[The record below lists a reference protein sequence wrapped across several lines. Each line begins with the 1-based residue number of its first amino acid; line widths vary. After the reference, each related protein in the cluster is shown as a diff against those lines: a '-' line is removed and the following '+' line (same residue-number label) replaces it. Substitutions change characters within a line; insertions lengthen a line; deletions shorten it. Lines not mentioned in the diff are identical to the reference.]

1 MKLLSAVATIQNSI
15 FKKVSLRARILTVS
29 ALVSCLVCLLSA
41 YFAVKGYQLEKQ
53 VHLFE
58 THALR
63 TAAASE
69 RVRSFFLSL
78 PVFATDTAEVEGSFW
93 SSDVFLRRPQRG
105 EVFAASQGEKQSP
118 LIVWES
124 KEGVFL
130 KKNLDVKKFEKTLDD
145 MTDKP
150 FCIVDSAGI
159 ELISSRISKK
169 RVQSLLALA
178 RQSGLADFQSTFT
191 ENGEKYIF
199 SFNEIQNTN
208 LSLLTLHRMGDF
220 LLPLRRALII
230 WASIC
235 VLVLTIG
242 MFVQYFLLSLVA
254 EPLREL
260 VQFFKSITLGKSPA
274 PVASALKELAPV
286 FEGAAVMQ
294 EAIGSREKRLIYFAK
309 GLERILQQSR
319 DQSEI
324 GDEKKIVLE
333 FFLTFCSLLKNATL
347 FRPLFYDVREGKEF
361 VLKDLTGQMQSEAQ
375 EGIWQESSASALKKL
390 FSSLEEHLGFDGLKQ
405 TEFKFIMV
413 DDDFARQEADLFKS
427 AIVGAESLKR
437 AEKFK
442 NGIFC
447 VKIFALQEEWGSFLV
462 PFCMQVPFQEYM
474 EFGELLKLA
483 IDSLQSTLV
492 KQRMTELKISDELVK
507 KEIGFAQ
514 KIHEQCLDVN
524 QVMPKQVEIS
534 TIFRPANKV
543 GGDWM
548 GVYFHKELNLVH
560 FYIGDVSG
568 HGLDSA
574 FLVSLI
580 SGAIKMSEREFERDG
595 LSLSSGISGL
605 ASIYL
610 SRMCSH
616 LNALLKAASSTRFMT
631 MAMGILDA
639 NTGDLYFA
647 NAGHVPPLKF
657 TSNGDF
663 SGSLVGTPSDPLG
676 AWSDNAPEVQI
687 QKERLKSGETL
698 LLFTDGLPE
707 NMVSAQGQL
716 RSKRGLKMIGSML
729 KSNPNQF
736 SDFAAE
742 ILNWGKTTAK
752 DWEMK
757 DDVAIL
763 ALKYTGEPGTLK
775 SDSLDS

>member
-1 MKLLSAVATIQNSI
+1 MKLLLAIGAIQSTI
-15 FKKVSLRARILTVS
+15 FKNVSLRARILTVS

-53 VHLFE
+53 AHLFE

-69 RVRSFFLSL
+69 RVRAFLISL
-78 PVFATDTAEVEGSFW
+78 PGFSADAAEVEGSFW

-105 EVFAASQGEKQSP
+105 EVFAASQGKKQSP

-130 KKNLDVKKFEKTLDD
+130 KKNLDVRIFEKTMKD
-145 MTDKP
+145 MTDTP
-150 FCIVDSAGI
+150 FCIVDSDGI
-159 ELISSRISKK
+159 ELISSSISKK
-169 RVQSLLALA
+169 RVQILLAMA
-178 RQSGLADFQSTFT
+178 RQSGLADFQSTFA

-208 LSLLTLHRMGDF
+208 LSLLTLHRLGDF

-230 WASIC
+230 WAAIC

-242 MFVQYFLLSLVA
+242 MVAQYFLLSLVVQ
-254 EPLREL
+254 PLREL

-294 EAIGSREKRLIYFAK
+294 GAIASREKRLMYFAK

-319 DQSEI
+319 EQSEI

-333 FFLTFCSLLKNATL
+333 FFLTFSSLLKNATL
-347 FRPLFYDVREGKEF
+347 FRPLFYDVLEGKEF
-361 VLKDLTGQMQSEAQ
+361 VLKDLTAQMQSQAQ
-375 EGIWQESSASALKKL
+375 EDIWQESSVSALKKL

-405 TEFKFIMV
+405 TEFKFLMV

-437 AEKFK
+437 VEKFK

-447 VKIFALQEEWGSFLV
+447 VKIFALEEEWGSFLV

-514 KIHEQCLDVN
+514 KIHERCLDVN

-543 GGDWM
+543 GGDWL

-580 SGAIKMSEREFERDG
+580 SGAIKMSEREFEREG
-595 LSLSSGISGL
+595 LRLQGGISGL

-631 MAMGILDA
+631 MALGILDA

-657 TSNGDF
+657 KHNGDF
-663 SGSLVGTPSDPLG
+663 AGSIVVTPSDPLG
-676 AWSDNAPEVQI
+676 AWSESAPQVCI
-687 QKERLKSGETL
+687 HKERLNAGETI

-707 NMVSAQGQL
+707 NMGTTQGLL
-716 RSKRGLKMIGSML
+716 RNKRGLNAIGCLL
-729 KSNPNQF
+729 KAQPSQFPN
-736 SDFAAE
+736 FAADV
-742 ILNWGKTTAK
+742 LNWGTTHAQE
-752 DWEMK
+752 WEMK

-763 ALKYTGEPGTLK
+763 ALKYVGEPATATPL
-775 SDSLDS
+775 LNF